1 MGIREDRIF
10 ISKALTLAEAGKG
23 AVSPNPK
30 VGCVL
35 VKNGKIIGE
44 GYHKKFGGKHAEVV
58 AIQNAGSG
66 LAGSTA
72 YINLEPCCTEGKTPP
87 CTKALIEN
95 KIKKVVISMLDP
107 NPKIK
112 GKGVQELKKNGIE
125 VLSGVFEIQARELNK
140 GFIKWITKGIP
151 WVIGKAAQSFNG
163 YLGMDSSSQT
173 RITNQQCKEDVHRL
187 RSGVDCVLV
196 GRQTILTDDPELTVR
211 DIAGRSPKRAVL
223 DSRLSLT
230 QSYQIFEQTEPETI
244 VLHSNVIKNVK
255 SKEGIKYLGVRE
267 DKNGLDVN
275 DVLVK
280 LGRQGITTLLV
291 EGGAEV
297 LKSFYS
303 ADVLDEIYI
312 YTSHSELKN
321 AHLKNPIIISTDWE
335 TKKKASLGNNQLKVY
350 KKKETCLLEL

>member
-1 MGIREDRIF
+1 MQNEEFFLNKCIEIARLGI
-10 ISKALTLAEAGKG
+10 GN
-23 AVSPNPK
+23 VSPNPM
-30 VGCVL
+30 VGCVI

-72 YINLEPCCTEGKTPP
+72 YINLEPCCIEGKTPP
-87 CTKALIEN
+87 CTKTLIEN

-211 DIAGRSPKRAVL
+211 DIAGGSPKRAVL

-244 VLHSNVIKNVK
+244 VLHSNV
-255 SKEGIKYLGVRE
+255 
-267 DKNGLDVN
+267 
-275 DVLVK
+275 
-280 LGRQGITTLLV
+280 
-291 EGGAEV
+291 
-297 LKSFYS
+297 
-303 ADVLDEIYI
+303 
-312 YTSHSELKN
+312 
-321 AHLKNPIIISTDWE
+321 
-335 TKKKASLGNNQLKVY
+335 
-350 KKKETCLLEL
+350 